1 MGIINEKF
9 NRAKE
14 KFEADRRAEDGFEVM
29 NKITALIN
37 ELGSNFNSLNGGE
50 LAEIQMKLAGYKF
63 YLVDYIASLNQISE
77 ALKLQAKEK
86 KAIRWDEVTA
96 DIKALE
102 GRVKNKEQIE
112 NVITV
117 EVMPIMHEQ
126 ILYENMFY
134 KYRLKLDAI
143 NDISTALVQ
152 KIAERKREIEQ
163 SKIYN

>member
-1 MGIINEKF
+1 MK
-9 NRAKE
+9 
-14 KFEADRRAEDGFEVM
+14 
-29 NKITALIN
+29 KITALIN
-37 ELGSNFNSLNGGE
+37 ELGSNFNGFNGGE
-50 LAEIQMKLAGYKF
+50 LAEMQMKLAGYKF

-77 ALKLQAKEK
+77 ALKLQAKET
-86 KAIRWDEVTA
+86 KAVRWDEVTA
-96 DIKALE
+96 DIKAIE

-112 NVITV
+112 NVITI